1 MSRTASTNEKIDWAL
16 SNSPGIDTDS
26 SAGESGAFTEP
37 ELSYLRGQCRLGR
50 VATVGQDGTPH
61 VVPVGFSYNVD
72 QDAIDVRGHE
82 LERTKKFRDARQ
94 SGRAAIVIDDLAS
107 TDPWRPRG
115 IEVRGRAEAL
125 TEPEV
130 VIRVHPERVISSGL
144 VGEHDARTV
153 GR

>member
-1 MSRTASTNEKIDWAL
+1 MSRTASTNEVINWAL

-26 SAGESGAFTEP
+26 SAGEGGAFTEP
-37 ELSYLRGQCRLGR
+37 ELSYLRGQRRLGR
-50 VATVGQDGTPH
+50 IATVGQHGTPH

-72 QDAIDVRGHE
+72 QGAIDVRGHE

-107 TDPWRPRG
+107 SDPWRPRG

-130 VIRVHPERVISSGL
+130 VIGVH
-144 VGEHDARTV
+144 A
-153 GR
+153 